1 MNTKVILPAGFSR
14 SPQLGMGLCPSPI
27 RQYPPFPFPWNL
39 SRLGAVVA
47 LALVAAVSGLLVDD
61 LEAGMAIYK

>member
-1 MNTKVILPAGFSR
+1 MNTKVILSPGFFC
-14 SPQLGMGLCPSPI
+14 SPQPGIGLCPSPI
-27 RQYPPFPFPWNL
+27 RQRPPFPFSWGL
-39 SRLGAVVA
+39 DRFGAVVA